1 MSETSAT
8 VAAHFPSP
16 LKIYPHIFIVIVNL
30 VTNDHVVGLREGAM
44 KSPSI

>member
-8 VAAHFPSP
+8 VAAHFYSA

-30 VTNDHVVGLREGAM
+30 VTKDHVGLREGAM